1 MEFLNFMFS
10 GPFMFFG
17 CIILIGVSV
26 NGVAGILRA
35 IRGK

>member
-17 CIILIGVSV
+17 CLILISVVV
-26 NGVAGILRA
+26 NGIAGILRA